1 MEKIKFSKEYVKLHG
16 QKTAELVDVRRITI
30 DDSTP
35 KELIEYDTTAT
46 DGTKYKLG
54 TGKYLQ
60 LIFVGDKGIPFCTI
74 RSDKP
79 AYGGMKSKA
88 DYYIERVHRE
98 FEIVRAFE

>member
-46 DGTKYKLG
+46 DGTRYKLG

-60 LIFVGDKGIPFCTI
+60 LIFVGANGFL
-74 RSDKP
+74 
-79 AYGGMKSKA
+79 KSNRRT
-88 DYYIERVHRE
+88 DPLPMG
-98 FEIVRAFE
+98 